1 MEKQEMEMKW
11 KLETETGNNTQSLIQ
26 CSLHGLP
33 NSVISNSCGYTHA
46 GPYFIRYN

>member
-11 KLETETGNNTQSLIQ
+11 KLETETGNNTSSLIQ
-26 CSLHGLP
+26 YSLHGLP
-33 NSVISNSCGYTHA
+33 NSVISNSWIHT